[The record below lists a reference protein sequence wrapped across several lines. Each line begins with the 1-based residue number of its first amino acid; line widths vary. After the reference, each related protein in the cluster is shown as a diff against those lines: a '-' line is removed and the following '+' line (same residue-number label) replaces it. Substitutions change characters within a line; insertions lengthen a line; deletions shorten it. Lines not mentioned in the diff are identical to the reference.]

1 MVSNSRVLLYLV
13 TLSILIPL
21 NVSATPLDLDLNQD
35 ADEPNNVLTYGMGY
49 NAQRFS
55 SLSQIDKTNISKLVP
70 VWSLALES
78 QAGEV
83 GQPMV
88 LDGVMYVA
96 DADWTVAIDAIS
108 GKQLWRTP
116 TYFNPDAA
124 IAACCGVSNRGVALY
139 KGLVIRGTLDAHL
152 VALDQKTGKQ
162 IWKTKVAEW
171 KESYTITSAP
181 LIAKGILITGM
192 SGADFGTRGF
202 IDGYDPM
209 TGEHLWRR
217 HTTAG
222 PDEPGGETWTIK
234 GAYKTGGAS
243 TWITGSFDPALDLV
257 YWGTGNTGPWNP
269 KFRGGDS
276 LYAASVLALRP
287 STGELVWH
295 YQFTPNDMFD
305 YDAVGEFILAD
316 LEMDGQQR
324 QVIVQ
329 LNKNGFVYVL
339 DRATGELLQAK
350 PYAKINWASHVDLKT
365 GRPVESDVAASL
377 RAGNNEVLW
386 PSFRGGKNWAHAA
399 FNPQTGLLYANTIH
413 LSSSYRISDPGPVKL
428 GKWWIGATE
437 FKFHYNKG
445 TVHGHMQAI
454 DPLTGKAKWSVP
466 VQDRYHLSSML
477 ATATGLLFTGTHT
490 GEFIALDADDGKQ
503 LWQFRVSSGV
513 NASPITWAYQDKQY
527 VTVLSGLGGAAAGLV
542 ARVGGG
548 VPRGGAVWTFAL
560 SP

>member
-1 MVSNSRVLLYLV
+1 MLSKICASLCLITVAILL
-13 TLSILIPL
+13 SFDIG
-21 NVSATPLDLDLNQD
+21 AAPLDADLEND
-35 ADEPNNVLTYGMGY
+35 ANEPNNVLTYGMGY

-55 SLSQIDKTNISKLVP
+55 SLSQINKTNINKLVP

-78 QAGEV
+78 QRGEV

-88 LDGVMYVA
+88 FDGVMYVA
-96 DADWTVAIDAIS
+96 NADWTVAIDAVTGI
-108 GKQLWRTP
+108 QLWRTP

-139 KGLVIRGTLDAHL
+139 NGLVIRGTIDAHL
-152 VALDQKTGKQ
+152 VALEQKTGKQ
-162 IWKTKVAEW
+162 VWKTKIADW

-181 LIAKGILITGM
+181 LIANGVLITGM

-209 TGEHLWRR
+209 TGERLWRR

-222 PDEPGGETWTIK
+222 PDEPGGDTWKIK

-243 TWITGSFDPALDLV
+243 TWITGSFDPELDLV

-269 KFRGGDS
+269 NFRGGDS

-287 STGELVWH
+287 TTGEIAWY

-305 YDAVGEFILAD
+305 YDAVGEFILAN
-316 LEMDGQQR
+316 LEINGKQR
-324 QVIVQ
+324 RVILQ

-339 DRATGELLQAK
+339 DRASGELLKAN

-365 GRPVESDVAASL
+365 GRPVETAVAASL
-377 RAGNNEVLW
+377 RAGNNEILW
-386 PSFRGGKNWAHAA
+386 PSFRGAKNWAHAA
-399 FNPQTGLLYANTIH
+399 FNPHTGLLYANTIH

-437 FKFHYNKG
+437 FKFHYKKG
-445 TVHGHMQAI
+445 TVHGHMEAI

-477 ATATGLLFTGTHT
+477 ATAAGLLFTGTHT
-490 GEFIALDADDGKQ
+490 REFIALDADTGDQ
-503 LWQFRVSSGV
+503 LWEFRLSSGV
-513 NASPITWAYQDKQY
+513 NASPITWAYRNKQY

-542 ARVGGG
+542 GNVGGG

>member
-1 MVSNSRVLLYLV
+1 
-13 TLSILIPL
+13 
-21 NVSATPLDLDLNQD
+21 
-35 ADEPNNVLTYGMGY
+35 
-49 NAQRFS
+49 
-55 SLSQIDKTNISKLVP
+55 
-70 VWSLALES
+70 
-78 QAGEV
+78 
-83 GQPMV
+83 
-88 LDGVMYVA
+88 
-96 DADWTVAIDAIS
+96 
-108 GKQLWRTP
+108 
-116 TYFNPDAA
+116 
-124 IAACCGVSNRGVALY
+124 
-139 KGLVIRGTLDAHL
+139 
-152 VALDQKTGKQ
+152 
-162 IWKTKVAEW
+162 
-171 KESYTITSAP
+171 
-181 LIAKGILITGM
+181 
-192 SGADFGTRGF
+192 
-202 IDGYDPM
+202 M
-209 TGEHLWRR
+209 TGVQ
-217 HTTAG
+217 TC
-222 PDEPGGETWTIK
+222 
-234 GAYKTGGAS
+234 
-243 TWITGSFDPALDLV
+243 ALPI
-257 YWGTGNTGPWNP
+257 Y
-269 KFRGGDS
+269 S

-316 LEMDGQQR
+316 LEIDGQLR

-365 GRPVESDVAASL
+365 GRPVETDVAASL

-437 FKFHYNKG
+437 FKFHYDKG

-513 NASPITWAYQDKQY
+513 DRKS
-527 VTVLSGLGGAAAGLV
+527 VVRE
-542 ARVGGG
+542 RV
-548 VPRGGAVWTFAL
+548 
-560 SP
+560 